1 MSDDKNEAE
10 VTAKAKPD
18 TPQLLDE
25 LARKNAAS
33 SSSRK
38 RKTSSWLPGLLLVY
52 VLLLSTGGGW
62 FFYQQ
67 WQQQAGYQ
75 QTLQTIQADNRRLR
89 EQLSETESDMRDALE
104 DQVSRMQASRDA
116 LNDALDELGQF
127 EQSGAQRL
135 NRFEQQFSR
144 DMQDVNS
151 IVNAVQRQLGNLQ
164 QRDTRWLNAEA
175 NYLVRLAQRKLVMES
190 DVTSAL
196 LLLRSAHGLL
206 EDQAS
211 ILALTARQAIA
222 DDIRQL
228 QSVQLPD
235 KLVLATQLST
245 MSAEIEQLTLIGM
258 RQETYREGVQEGW
271 QQSKDAGWLASGLNL
286 LRTIFVWREWDDS
299 PTQMLPAQQEVLVK
313 RQIQLQLEQAR
324 LALIQGD
331 QALYRHVLEQS
342 SGLLNAH
349 FSRDAERV
357 QNVAREI
364 ERLSEFDTAVELPDL
379 SASVQLVNQLAMSAG
394 VSAGVPDV

>member
-1 MSDDKNEAE
+1 MSDNKNEAE
-10 VTAKAKPD
+10 VTPQAKPD

-52 VLLLSTGGGW
+52 VLLLSAGGGW
-62 FFYQQ
+62 FFYLQ
-67 WQQQAGYQ
+67 WQQQSGYQ
-75 QTLQTIQADNRRLR
+75 QTLQTMQADNRRLR

-104 DQVSRMQASRDA
+104 EQVSRMQASRDA
-116 LNDALDELGQF
+116 LDDALDELGQF

-196 LLLRSAHGLL
+196 LLLRSAHALL

-211 ILALTARQAIA
+211 TLALTARQAIA

-228 QSVQLPD
+228 QAVQLPD
-235 KLVLATQLST
+235 KLALATQLST

-271 QQSKDAGWLASGLNL
+271 QQSKDAGWLAAGLNL

-299 PTQMLPAQQEVLVK
+299 PDEMLPAQQEVLVK

-331 QALYRHVLEQS
+331 QALYRLVLEQS
-342 SGLLNAH
+342 LGLLNAH
-349 FSRDAERV
+349 FSQDAERV

-364 ERLSEFDTAVELPDL
+364 ERLSEFNTVVELPDL
-379 SASVQLVNQLAMSAG
+379 SASVQLLNQLAMSAG

>member
-25 LARKNAAS
+25 LARKNAA

>member
-25 LARKNAAS
+25 LARKNAA

-394 VSAGVPDV
+394 VPDV

>member
-10 VTAKAKPD
+10 VIPQAKAD

-38 RKTSSWLPGLLLVY
+38 RKSSSWLPGLLLLY
-52 VLLLSTGGGW
+52 MLLLSAGGGW
-62 FFYQQ
+62 FFYLQ
-67 WQQQAGYQ
+67 WQQQSGYQ
-75 QTLQTIQADNRRLR
+75 QTLQTMQADNRRLR
-89 EQLSETESDMRDALE
+89 EQLSETESNMRQALE

-116 LNDALDELGQF
+116 LNDALEELGQF

-151 IVNAVQRQLGNLQ
+151 VVNAVQRQLANLQ

-175 NYLVRLAQRKLVMES
+175 NYLIRLAQRKLVMES

-196 LLLRSAHGLL
+196 LLLRSAHTLL

-211 ILALTARQAIA
+211 ILALTTRQAIA

-235 KLVLATQLST
+235 KVALSTQLST

-258 RQETYREGVQEGW
+258 RQETYLEGVQDGW
-271 QQSKDAGWLASGLNL
+271 QQSRDAGWLAAGLNL
-286 LRTIFVWREWDDS
+286 LRTIFIWREWDDA
-299 PTQMLPAQQEVLVK
+299 PAEMLPAQQEVLVK
-313 RQIQLQLEQAR
+313 RQMQLQLEQAR

-342 SGLLNAH
+342 SGLLKAH
-349 FSRDAERV
+349 FSQDAERV

-364 ERLSEFDTAVELPDL
+364 ERLSELDTVVELPDL

-394 VSAGVPDV
+394 VPDV

>member
-1 MSDDKNEAE
+1 MSDNKNEAE
-10 VTAKAKPD
+10 VTPQAKPD

-52 VLLLSTGGGW
+52 VLLLSAGGGW
-62 FFYQQ
+62 FFYLQ
-67 WQQQAGYQ
+67 WQQQSGYQ

-116 LNDALDELGQF
+116 LDDALDELGQF

-196 LLLRSAHGLL
+196 LLLRSAHALL

-211 ILALTARQAIA
+211 TLALTARQAIA

-228 QSVQLPD
+228 QAVQLPD
-235 KLVLATQLST
+235 KLALATQLST

-271 QQSKDAGWLASGLNL
+271 QQSKDAGWLAAGLNL

-299 PTQMLPAQQEVLVK
+299 PDEMLPAQQEVLVK

-331 QALYRHVLEQS
+331 QALYRLVLEQS
-342 SGLLNAH
+342 LGLLNAH
-349 FSRDAERV
+349 FSQDAERV

-364 ERLSEFDTAVELPDL
+364 ERLSEFNTVVELPDL
-379 SASVQLVNQLAMSAG
+379 SASVQLLNQLAMSAG

>member
-1 MSDDKNEAE
+1 MSDNKNEAE
-10 VTAKAKPD
+10 VTPQAKPD

-52 VLLLSTGGGW
+52 VLLLSAGGGW
-62 FFYQQ
+62 FFYLQ
-67 WQQQAGYQ
+67 WQQQSGYQ

-104 DQVSRMQASRDA
+104 EQVSRMQASRDA
-116 LNDALDELGQF
+116 LDDALDELGQF

-196 LLLRSAHGLL
+196 LLLRSAHALL

-211 ILALTARQAIA
+211 TLALTARQAIA

-228 QSVQLPD
+228 QAVQLPD
-235 KLVLATQLST
+235 KLALATQLST

-271 QQSKDAGWLASGLNL
+271 QQSKDAGWLAAGLNL

-299 PTQMLPAQQEVLVK
+299 PDEMLPAQQEVLVK

-331 QALYRHVLEQS
+331 QALYRLVLEQS
-342 SGLLNAH
+342 LGLLNAH
-349 FSRDAERV
+349 FSQDAERV

-364 ERLSEFDTAVELPDL
+364 ERLSEFNTVVELPDL
-379 SASVQLVNQLAMSAG
+379 SASVQLLNQLAMSAG

>member
-89 EQLSETESDMRDALE
+89 EQLSKTESDMRDALE

-222 DDIRQL
+222 DDIREL

-245 MSAEIEQLTLIGM
+245 MSAEIEQLTLIGI
-258 RQETYREGVQEGW
+258 RQETYREGVAEGW

>member
-1 MSDDKNEAE
+1 MSDNKNEAE
-10 VTAKAKPD
+10 VTPQAKPD

-52 VLLLSTGGGW
+52 VLLLSAGGGW
-62 FFYQQ
+62 FFYLQ
-67 WQQQAGYQ
+67 WQQQSGYQ

-89 EQLSETESDMRDALE
+89 EQLSETESDMRVALE

-116 LNDALDELGQF
+116 LNDALHELGQF

-144 DMQDVNS
+144 DMQDVNAT
-151 IVNAVQRQLGNLQ
+151 VNAVQRQLGNLQ

-196 LLLRSAHGLL
+196 LLLRSAHALL

-211 ILALTARQAIA
+211 TLALTARQAIA

-235 KLVLATQLST
+235 KVALATQLST
-245 MSAEIEQLTLIGM
+245 TSAEIEQLSLIGM
-258 RQETYREGVQEGW
+258 RQDTYREGVQEDW
-271 QQSKDAGWLASGLNL
+271 QQSKDAGWLAAGLNL

-299 PTQMLPAQQEVLVK
+299 PAEMLPAQQEVLVK
-313 RQIQLQLEQAR
+313 RQLQLQLEQAR

-331 QALYRHVLEQS
+331 QALYRLVLEQS
-342 SGLLNAH
+342 LGLLNSH
-349 FSRDAERV
+349 FSQDAERV

-364 ERLSEFDTAVELPDL
+364 ERLSEFNTVVELPDL
-379 SASVQLVNQLAMSAG
+379 SASVQLLNQLAMSAG

>member
-10 VTAKAKPD
+10 VIPQAKAD

-38 RKTSSWLPGLLLVY
+38 RKSSSWLPGLLLLY
-52 VLLLSTGGGW
+52 MLLLSAGGGW
-62 FFYQQ
+62 FFYLQ
-67 WQQQAGYQ
+67 WQQQSGYQ
-75 QTLQTIQADNRRLR
+75 QTLQTMQADNRRLR
-89 EQLSETESDMRDALE
+89 EQLSETESNMRQALE

-116 LNDALDELGQF
+116 LNDALEELGQF

-151 IVNAVQRQLGNLQ
+151 VVNAVQRQLANLQ

-175 NYLVRLAQRKLVMES
+175 NYLIRLAQRKLVMES

-196 LLLRSAHGLL
+196 LLLRSAHTLL

-211 ILALTARQAIA
+211 ILALTTRQAIA

-235 KLVLATQLST
+235 KVALSTQLST

-258 RQETYREGVQEGW
+258 RQETYREGVQDGW
-271 QQSKDAGWLASGLNL
+271 QQSRDAGWLAAGLNL
-286 LRTIFVWREWDDS
+286 LRTIFIWREWDDA
-299 PTQMLPAQQEVLVK
+299 PAEMLPAQQEVLVK

-342 SGLLNAH
+342 SGLLKAH
-349 FSRDAERV
+349 FSQDAERV

-364 ERLSEFDTAVELPDL
+364 ERLSELDTVVELPDL

-394 VSAGVPDV
+394 VPDV

>member
-1 MSDDKNEAE
+1 MSDNKNEAE
-10 VTAKAKPD
+10 VTPQAKPD

-52 VLLLSTGGGW
+52 VLLLSAGGGW
-62 FFYQQ
+62 FFYLQ
-67 WQQQAGYQ
+67 WQQQSGYQ
-75 QTLQTIQADNRRLR
+75 QTLQTMQADNRRLR

-104 DQVSRMQASRDA
+104 EQVSRMQASRDA
-116 LNDALDELGQF
+116 LDDALDELGQF

-196 LLLRSAHGLL
+196 LLLRSAHALL

-211 ILALTARQAIA
+211 TLALTARQAIA

-228 QSVQLPD
+228 QAVQLPD
-235 KLVLATQLST
+235 KLALATQLST

-271 QQSKDAGWLASGLNL
+271 QQSKDAGWLAAGLNL

-299 PTQMLPAQQEVLVK
+299 PDEMLPAQQEVLVK

-331 QALYRHVLEQS
+331 QALYRLVLEQS
-342 SGLLNAH
+342 LGLLNAH
-349 FSRDAERV
+349 FSQDAERV
-357 QNVAREI
+357 QNVARKI
-364 ERLSEFDTAVELPDL
+364 ERLSEFNTVVELPDL
-379 SASVQLVNQLAMSAG
+379 SASVQLLNQLAMSAG